1 MKHKVDR
8 MLGISIKRA
17 GLIAAGMVLFF
28 LVACNEAEPVPGPL
42 TQTVAAAGE
51 PQQESV
57 PPVGIPTP
65 TRTPAPVSLDETPL
79 PPYVDESALK
89 DIRANRELRVGIL
102 YNYYPLAYLA
112 DNGQVK
118 GYEADLLRKIAE
130 YWEVEIEFVQVTR
143 QTRFQMLAAGEVD
156 IIAGAVPHRR
166 EFEQFAEFTG
176 AIFYGGYV
184 IAVPNDSGLDIAS
197 ALVGPVAVL
206 DTEALAATSDWLSQV
221 GAAPQMRVVAGMD
234 EALAAMSAGEI
245 TAVIARR
252 ERLLMAAE
260 VDDTVDLLDITFLDE
275 PYAFAVRHGDTA
287 LRELI
292 NLTLAEMVI
301 ANEVGRAYSA
311 NFFGLTADHPFPE
324 RLGNPVYTFESFPDS
339 VLSGDSVLDRIRRGD
354 AIRIAGLELAE
365 EPVTFDSRPIFD
377 GYNRAVINEMARR
390 WNVPVTE
397 LANSAGQAGLDLM
410 AAGGADLVMGIRPDR
425 PLIGR
430 VAFGPPYYQVGLR
443 LIHVQGVDISG
454 VEALNFKPVAV
465 IEPLD
470 IGEDII
476 RDNNLE
482 ASRPEL
488 FTDREDAFEQL
499 LGRAVYG
506 VIGDEYA
513 TMLMVQADDRIVMVD
528 ELYRP
533 KNYVIALPRD
543 DADFIALVNFTLQDM
558 AGDGT
563 LDRLREQYFGPYR
576 PEGSEFEPLP
586 VEFWPGDGS
595 YLGVGG

>member
-1 MKHKVDR
+1 
-8 MLGISIKRA
+8 MLGISIKQI
-17 GLIAAGMVLFF
+17 GLFAAAVMAVVMLA
-28 LVACNEAEPVPGPL
+28 ACKEEEPVPGPL
-42 TQTVAAAGE
+42 TQSVEMTGE
-51 PQQESV
+51 PQQESES
-57 PPVGIPTP
+57 PAGIPTP
-65 TRTPAPVSLDETPL
+65 TRTPAPVVMNETPV
-79 PPYVDESALK
+79 PAYVSESALK
-89 DIRANRELRVGIL
+89 DIRENRQLRVGIL

-130 YWEVEIEFVQVTR
+130 YWEVEIEFIQVTR

-166 EFEQFAEFTG
+166 EFEQFAEFTS

-184 IAVPNDSGLDIAS
+184 VAVPNDSGLDIVS

-206 DTEALAATSDWLSQV
+206 DTEALTATADWLAQV
-221 GAAPQMRVVAGMD
+221 GAAPQMRVVSGMD
-234 EALAAMSAGEI
+234 EALSAMSAGEI

-252 ERLLMAAE
+252 ERLLEAAE
-260 VDDTVDLLDITFLDE
+260 VDETVDLLDINILEE

-292 NLTLAEMVI
+292 NLTLAEMVT

-311 NFFGLTADHPFPE
+311 NFFGLTSDHPFPE
-324 RLGNPVYTFESFPDS
+324 RLGDPAFTFGSFPDT

-354 AIRIAGLELAE
+354 AIRVAGLDLAE
-365 EPVTFDSRPIFD
+365 EPATFDSRPIFD

-397 LANSAGQAGLDLM
+397 LSNSAGQAGLDLM
-410 AAGGADLVMGIRPDR
+410 ASGGADLVMGIRPDR
-425 PLIGR
+425 PLMGS
-430 VAFGPPYYQVGLR
+430 VAFSPPYYQVGLR
-443 LIHVQGVDISG
+443 LLHVQGVDISG

-488 FTDREDAFEQL
+488 FPDREDAFEQL
-499 LGRAVYG
+499 LGRAIYG

-513 TMLMVQADDRIVMVD
+513 TMLMVQGDERIVMVD

-563 LDRLREQYFGPYR
+563 LDHLREQYFGPYR
-576 PEGSEFEPLP
+576 PEGSEFEDLP
-586 VEFWPGDGS
+586 IEFWPGDGS
-595 YLGVGG
+595 FLGVGR

>member
-1 MKHKVDR
+1 
-8 MLGISIKRA
+8 MLGISIKRV
-17 GLIAAGMVLFF
+17 GLIVVGVMLFF
-28 LVACNEAEPVPGPL
+28 LAACKEEEPVPGPM
-42 TQTVAAAGE
+42 TQTSEAVGE
-51 PQQESV
+51 VQQEAGLETADMV
-57 PPVGIPTP
+57 ATP
-65 TRTPAPVSLDETPL
+65 TRTPAPVAMNETPI
-79 PPYVDESALK
+79 PANVSESALK
-89 DIRANRELRVGIL
+89 DIRENQLLRVGIL

-143 QTRFQMLAAGEVD
+143 QTRFQMLAAGQVD
-156 IIAGAVPHRR
+156 IVAGAVPHRR

-184 IAVPNDSGLDIAS
+184 VAVPNDSGLDIAS

-206 DTEALAATSDWLSQV
+206 DTEALAVISDWLSQLGV
-221 GAAPQMRVVAGMD
+221 ASQIRVVTGMD
-234 EALAAMSAGEI
+234 EALSAMTTGEI

-252 ERLLMAAE
+252 ERLLEASE
-260 VDDTVDLLDITFLDE
+260 VDETVDLLDIADLEE
-275 PYAFAVRHGDTA
+275 PYAFAVRRGDTA

-292 NLTLAEMVI
+292 NLTLAEMI
-301 ANEVGRAYSA
+301 TANEVGRAYSA
-311 NFFGLTADHPFPE
+311 NFFGLTANHPFPE
-324 RLGNPVYTFESFPDS
+324 RLGDPVYTFDSFPDS
-339 VLSGDSVLDRIRRGD
+339 VLSRDSVIDRIRRGE
-354 AIRIAGLELAE
+354 ALRVAGLDLAE
-365 EPVTFDSRPIFD
+365 EPATFDSRPIFD

-397 LANSAGQAGLDLM
+397 LSNSAGQAGLDLM

-425 PLIGR
+425 PLIGS
-430 VAFGPPYYQVGLR
+430 VAFSPPYYQVGLQ
-443 LIHVQGVDISG
+443 LIHIQGVDISG

-482 ASRPEL
+482 ASRLEL

-499 LGRAVYG
+499 LGRAIYG

-513 TMLMVQADDRIVMVD
+513 TMLMMQGDDRITMVD

-558 AGDGT
+558 ERDGT
-563 LDRLREQYFGPYR
+563 LDRLREQYFSPYR
-576 PEGSEFEPLP
+576 PEGSEFEDLLI
-586 VEFWPGDGS
+586 EFWPGDGGF
-595 YLGVGG
+595 LGVGG